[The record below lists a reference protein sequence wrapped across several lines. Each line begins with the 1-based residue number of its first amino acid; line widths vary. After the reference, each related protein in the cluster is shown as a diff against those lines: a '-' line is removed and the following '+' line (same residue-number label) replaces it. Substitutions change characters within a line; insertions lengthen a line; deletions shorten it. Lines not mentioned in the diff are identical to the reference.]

1 MSDQQAGR
9 RPLRF
14 KLDPDR
20 SLVLLIDV
28 QERLAAAM
36 DPAAFARVEQAAV
49 TLIEGAKLLGVPVMA
64 TEQYPRG
71 LGATRQTLREVLP
84 GAPLEKSDFSCW
96 AAAPVR
102 EAIEA
107 TGRTQIVI
115 SGMETHV
122 CVYQTARDLAMAG
135 HEPFV
140 VSEAVLSRTPENRR
154 LGLSLISAAGGVVT
168 GVETVLFDWMGTANH
183 PKFKDVSKLV
193 K

>member
-1 MSDQQAGR
+1 MSDAA
-9 RPLRF
+9 RF

-36 DPAAFARVEQAAV
+36 DPEALARVEQAAV
-49 TLIEGAKLLGVPVMA
+49 TLIEGAKLLSVPVMA

-71 LGATRQTLREVLP
+71 LGATRQVLREVLP
-84 GAPLEKSDFSCW
+84 DAPLEKTDFSCW
-96 AAAPVR
+96 AAGPVR

-122 CVYQTARDLAMAG
+122 CVFQTARDLAIAG
-135 HEPFV
+135 YQPFV

-154 LGLSLISAAGGVVT
+154 LGLSLMSAAGAVVT
-168 GVETVLFDWMGTANH
+168 GVETVLFDWMRTAKH